1 MKVKVIK
8 VFRDKENA
16 FLTRP
21 VNEVFEASPK
31 RAQELISKG
40 FVIEAEPK
48 KTKSTN

>member
-8 VFRDKENA
+8 AFRDKENA
-16 FLTRP
+16 FVTRP

-48 KTKSTN
+48 KTKTTD